1 MAYRRLA
8 GLALLAATGCMTAPR
23 PTLDA
28 FEAALLASDSATQA
42 LSQWCALH
50 DIADAAQIR
59 AITVQG
65 GHSQEAADLRD
76 LLAAGTDEPIG
87 FRHVRLVCGDTI
99 MSEARNWYVPVRL
112 TPAMNRTL
120 ESTDTPFGAVAASL
134 GFSRTRLASQRGPF
148 PGCPADTILSQRA
161 LLRLP
166 DGRPLALLVECYTAA
181 NLGR

>member
-1 MAYRRLA
+1 
-8 GLALLAATGCMTAPR
+8 MTPPR

-42 LSQWCALH
+42 LSQWCTRH
-50 DIADAAQIR
+50 DIADTAQIR

-65 GHSQEAADLRD
+65 GENPATTDVRD
-76 LLAAGTDEPIG
+76 LLSASPSEPLG
-87 FRHVRLVCGDTI
+87 YRHVRLVCGATVL
-99 MSEARNWYVPVRL
+99 SEAHNWYVPARL

-120 ESTDTPFGAVAASL
+120 ESTDTPFGTVAAGL
-134 GFSRTRLASQRGPF
+134 GFSRTRLASHHGPF

-166 DGRPLALLVECYTAA
+166 DGRPLALLVECYTSA
-181 NLGR
+181 NLGQ

>member
-1 MAYRRLA
+1 
-8 GLALLAATGCMTAPR
+8 MTAPR

-42 LSQWCALH
+42 LSQWCTLH

-65 GHSQEAADLRD
+65 GQGQAPSDLWD
-76 LLAAGTDEPIG
+76 LLAVSVDEPIG
-87 FRHVRLVCGDTI
+87 YRHVRLVCGDTV
-99 MSEARNWYVPVRL
+99 MSEARNWYVPSRL
-112 TPAMNRTL
+112 TPEMNRTL
-120 ESTDTPFGAVAASL
+120 ESTDTPFGAVATSL
-134 GFSRTRLASQRGPF
+134 GFSRTRLASHRGPF

-166 DGRPLALLVECYTAA
+166 DGRPLTLLVECYTSA
-181 NLGR
+181 NLGK